1 MKILFIIIVLLSG
14 SFYSQISSSVPTD
27 FKKIPD
33 ILDTTDY
40 LYPFIVPDK
49 KFEYWSVL
57 TNETDPEKIVIY
69 ESQMPEYMTLNDPAP
84 EKGFFQR
91 CLGTNCFSY
100 ILACEN
106 NHTTYFSSEKQ
117 LRDFIGFVDNLPE
130 AILIATTY
138 GFTVDTTHTQSASY
152 KIEDN
157 FISLYVAKIK
167 NCPTSKESFLLKI
180 NRKTG
185 KLETKS
191 NGIFFKSDECVL

>member
-1 MKILFIIIVLLSG
+1 MKILFVIIVLISG
-14 SFYSQISSSVPTD
+14 SLYSQISSSVSTD

-57 TNETDPEKIVIY
+57 SNETDPEKMAIY

-91 CLGTNCFSY
+91 CLGTSCFSY

-130 AILIATTY
+130 AILIAKTY
-138 GFTVDTTHTQSASY
+138 GFTVDTTHTLSASY
-152 KIEDN
+152 KIEDH

-167 NCPTSKESFLLKI
+167 NCPTSKESFLIKI

-191 NGIFFKSDECVL
+191 KGIFFKSDECVL